1 MTRWTSLG
9 HRGDHTEDIINMT
22 NELYEKNGYALMK
35 KIATPVKVTKI
46 ANGRIQE
53 GYYEEKSTVD
63 YVGII
68 QGTAVCFDAKETN
81 HRSLPLQ
88 NIHDHQIEYMQ
99 KFREQGGISF
109 IICYFKRYNDF
120 LLIPLETLER
130 FVCSAKNGGRKSIPY
145 DALDKDF
152 SIRFNEDGTLSYI
165 EKIILY
171 MKRLDDCSFTF

>member
-22 NELYEKNGYALMK
+22 NEIYEKHGYALMK
-35 KIATPVKVTKI
+35 KIATPIKVTKI
-46 ANGRIQE
+46 ANGKIQE

-81 HRSLPLQ
+81 HCSLPLQ
-88 NIHDHQIEYMQ
+88 NIHKHQIEYMQ
-99 KFREQGGISF
+99 KFRAQGGISF
-109 IICYFKRYNDF
+109 ILCYFKRFNDF

-130 FVCSAKNGGRKSIPY
+130 FVAIADDGGRKSIPY
-145 DALDKDF
+145 SVLNKNF

-171 MKRLDDCSFTF
+171 MDCLKDDDFKF